1 MSQRNGITKLKTDTD
16 FVGISLDALM
26 LLFNSREVA
35 LHNIAGFTAK
45 KYLKK
50 IKSSFCC
57 KMHITGSI
65 DMENADHDYLII
77 LNRRGFTIPFP
88 NLENYVCNI
97 FAVLNATENL

>member
-1 MSQRNGITKLKTDTD
+1 
-16 FVGISLDALM
+16 M
-26 LLFNSREVA
+26 LLLNSREVA

-65 DMENADHDYLII
+65 DMENPDHKYLII
-77 LNRRGFTIPFP
+77 LNQEGFTIPFP
-88 NLENYVCNI
+88 NFENYVCNI
-97 FAVLNATENL
+97 FAVLNATENLWNWFRKMLQRSSFIFDGM